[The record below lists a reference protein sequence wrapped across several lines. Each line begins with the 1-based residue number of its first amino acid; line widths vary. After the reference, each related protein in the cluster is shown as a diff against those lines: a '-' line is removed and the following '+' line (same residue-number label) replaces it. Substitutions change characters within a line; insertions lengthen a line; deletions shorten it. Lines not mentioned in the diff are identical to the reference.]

1 MLFRLLAHWKLVT
14 AAGLV
19 FALGVGAGIGALALG
34 WKGALLLPL
43 GFAGLFLLSLHLALR
58 TAVSYGMKAFER
70 GDFSTA
76 VRFLW
81 IAEIPQLS
89 LYNRRGKAT
98 EAFRACKERV
108 AADML
113 RGLAE
118 GFLQG
123 RL

>member
-19 FALGVGAGIGALALG
+19 FALGVGAGVGALALG

-43 GFAGLFLLSLHLALR
+43 GFAGLFALAVHLILR
-58 TAVSYGMKAFER
+58 TAISQGMKAYER
-70 GDFSTA
+70 GDYAKA

-81 IAEIPQLS
+81 LAEVPQLG

-98 EAFRACKERV
+98 EAFRACKDKV
-108 AADML
+108 AVDML
-113 RGLAE
+113 RGIAA
-118 GFLQG
+118 GFFQG